1 MADYATLSDTAIDAM
16 IVGNDGTF
24 LRQGFRR
31 QKELLLAAQQRRA
44 TGKII
49 VELHLE
55 NGSLNATYILRGKRY
70 RLRYRSLRGRAA
82 GWADS
87 PDIRPPKGGRKI
99 LLSDRRTPRRSMT
112 DLIHELLHVENW
124 SLDEEWVE
132 HAAEEIARVLWDQG
146 YRYVE
151 D

>member
-55 NGSLNATYILRGKRY
+55 NGSLKFNVRVRNDWYE
-70 RLRYRSLRGRAA
+70 RLGR
-82 GWADS
+82 
-87 PDIRPPKGGRKI
+87 
-99 LLSDRRTPRRSMT
+99 
-112 DLIHELLHVENW
+112 
-124 SLDEEWVE
+124 
-132 HAAEEIARVLWDQG
+132 
-146 YRYVE
+146 
-151 D
+151 